1 VKVEA
6 RHIVAAVIL
15 LFAWRGGNLSMKW
28 PQMPLPAAAVAVKD
42 VKPTAEQ
49 LAWAADL
56 KAILPKMLPSD
67 RQYLA
72 AFYDATA
79 FVMTQDGER
88 STPIIG
94 DTDKFTV
101 FHAGSLQLAI
111 QKKNV
116 GKYPGLDKAID
127 AVFLAAA
134 GADVKAIDKA
144 TGEKLI
150 AACNVLAYAFRING
164 NE

>member
-1 VKVEA
+1 MKLEA

-15 LFAWRGGNLSMKW
+15 FFAWRGGELGMKW
-28 PQMPLPAAAVAVKD
+28 PQLPKPAAVAVAA

-49 LAWAADL
+49 LAWASEL

-79 FVMTQDGER
+79 FVLTQDGER

-127 AVFLAAA
+127 AVFLNAA

-150 AACNVLAYAFRING
+150 AACNVLAHAFRING

>member
-1 VKVEA
+1 M
-6 RHIVAAVIL
+6 AAVL
-15 LFAWRGGNLSMKW
+15 LVFAWRGGEMDMKW
-28 PQMPLPAAAVAVKD
+28 PQLLKPAATATVE
-42 VKPTAEQ
+42 KPSAEQ

-56 KAILPKMLPSD
+56 KAILPKMLPTD
-67 RQYLA
+67 RAYLS
-72 AFYDATA
+72 AFYDATR
-79 FVMTQDGER
+79 FVITQDGER

-127 AVFLAAA
+127 AVFFNAA
-134 GADVKAIDKA
+134 GADVKAIDKD
-144 TGEKLI
+144 TREKLL
-150 AACNVLAYAFRING
+150 AACNVLAYAFRVNSDG
-164 NE
+164 

>member
-1 VKVEA
+1 
-6 RHIVAAVIL
+6 VAAVL
-15 LFAWRGGNLSMKW
+15 LVFAWRGGEMDMKW
-28 PQMPLPAAAVAVKD
+28 PQLLKPAATATVE
-42 VKPTAEQ
+42 KPSAEQ

-56 KAILPKMLPSD
+56 KAILPKMLPTD
-67 RQYLA
+67 RAYLS
-72 AFYDATA
+72 AFYDATR
-79 FVMTQDGER
+79 FVITQDGER

-127 AVFLAAA
+127 AVFFNAA
-134 GADVKAIDKA
+134 GADVKAIDKD
-144 TGEKLI
+144 TREKLL
-150 AACNVLAYAFRING
+150 AACNVLAYAFRVNSDG
-164 NE
+164 

>member
-1 VKVEA
+1 MKLEA
-6 RHIVAAVIL
+6 RHVVAAVL
-15 LFAWRGGNLSMKW
+15 LVFAWRGGEAKIQW
-28 PQMPLPAAAVAVKD
+28 PQIGVPAATVAAE
-42 VKPTAEQ
+42 KPSAEQ

-56 KAILPKMLPSD
+56 KPILPKMLPAD
-67 RQYLA
+67 RAYLS
-72 AFYDATA
+72 AFYEAVQ
-79 FVMTQDGER
+79 FVLRQDGER

-127 AVFLAAA
+127 SVFFNAA
-134 GADVKAIDKA
+134 GADVAALDKA
-144 TGEKLI
+144 TREKLI
-150 AACNVLAYAFRING
+150 AASGVLAYVFRVNG
-164 NE
+164 E

>member
-1 VKVEA
+1 MKVEA

-15 LFAWRGGNLSMKW
+15 FFAWRGGELGMKW
-28 PQMPLPAAAVAVKD
+28 PQMPQPAAAVAVA
-42 VKPTAEQ
+42 KPSAEQ

-56 KAILPKMLPSD
+56 KAILPKMLVGD
-67 RQYLA
+67 REYLS
-72 AFYDATA
+72 AFYDATR
-79 FVMTQDGER
+79 FVLTQDGER

-127 AVFLAAA
+127 AVFLNAA
-134 GADVKAIDKA
+134 GANVKAIDNDTRAKM
-144 TGEKLI
+144 T
-150 AACNVLAYAFRING
+150 AACSVLTYVFKVG
-164 NE
+164 TDG

>member
-1 VKVEA
+1 VKLEA
-6 RHIVAAVIL
+6 RYIVAAVL
-15 LFAWRGGNLSMKW
+15 LVFAWRGGEMSVPW
-28 PQMPLPAAAVAVKD
+28 PQLLKPAAVAAVE
-42 VKPTAEQ
+42 KPATDQ

-56 KAILPKMLPSD
+56 KAILPRMLPAD
-67 RQYLA
+67 REYLA
-72 AFYDATA
+72 AFYEATR
-79 FVMTQDGER
+79 FVLTQDGER

-127 AVFLAAA
+127 AVFLNAA
-134 GADVKAIDKA
+134 GAEVKALDKD
-144 TGEKLI
+144 TREKLI
-150 AACNVLAYAFRING
+150 AACGVLAYAFKVNSDG
-164 NE
+164 

>member
-1 VKVEA
+1 MRIEA
-6 RHIVAAVIL
+6 RHIVAGVIL
-15 LFAWRGGNLSMKW
+15 FFAWRGGELGMKW
-28 PQMPLPAAAVAVKD
+28 PQMPQPASVAAVAA
-42 VKPTAEQ
+42 KPTPEQ

-56 KAILPKMLPSD
+56 KAILPKMMVGD
-67 RQYLA
+67 REYLSS
-72 AFYDATA
+72 FYDATK
-79 FVMTQDGER
+79 FVLTQDGER
-88 STPIIG
+88 SAPIIG

-127 AVFLAAA
+127 AVFLSAA
-134 GADVKAIDKA
+134 GADVKAIDKD

-150 AACNVLAYAFRING
+150 AACNVLEYVFKVG
-164 NE
+164 TDG

>member
-1 VKVEA
+1 MKIEA
-6 RHIVAAVIL
+6 RHIVAVVL
-15 LFAWRGGNLSMKW
+15 LAFAWRGSELKMDW
-28 PQMPLPAAAVAVKD
+28 PTLPKPAAVAAAA
-42 VKPTAEQ
+42 KPTADQ

-56 KAILPKMLPSD
+56 KPILPKMLPAD

-72 AFYDATA
+72 SFYDATS
-79 FVMTQDGER
+79 FILTQDGAR

-111 QKKNV
+111 EKKNV

-127 AVFLAAA
+127 SVFFNAV

-150 AACNVLAYAFRING
+150 AACNVLAHVFRING

>member
-1 VKVEA
+1 MKIEA
-6 RHIVAAVIL
+6 RHIVAVVL
-15 LFAWRGGNLSMKW
+15 LAFAWRGNELKMQW
-28 PQMPLPAAAVAVKD
+28 PQLQKPAAVAVAA
-42 VKPTAEQ
+42 KPTADQ

-56 KAILPKMLPSD
+56 KAILPKMLPAD

-72 AFYDATA
+72 SFYDATS
-79 FVMTQDGER
+79 FILTQDGAR

-111 QKKNV
+111 EKKNV

-127 AVFLAAA
+127 SVFLNAS
-134 GADVKAIDKA
+134 GADVAAIDADKRA
-144 TGEKLI
+144 KLI
-150 AACNVLAYAFRING
+150 AACTVLSHVFRING

>member
-1 VKVEA
+1 MKIEA
-6 RHIVAAVIL
+6 RHIVAGVL
-15 LFAWRGGNLSMKW
+15 LVFAWRGGELGMKW
-28 PQMPLPAAAVAVKD
+28 PQLSKPAAVAAGAA
-42 VKPTAEQ
+42 KPTQEQ

-56 KAILPKMLPSD
+56 KAILPKMLPAD
-67 RQYLA
+67 REYLA
-72 AFYDATA
+72 AFYDATK
-79 FVMTQDGER
+79 FVLTQDSER

-150 AACNVLAYAFRING
+150 AACNVLAHAFRING

>member
-1 VKVEA
+1 MKIEA
-6 RHIVAAVIL
+6 RHIVAGVL
-15 LFAWRGGNLSMKW
+15 LFFAWRGGELGVKW
-28 PQMPLPAAAVAVKD
+28 PQLPLPAAAVAVAA
-42 VKPTAEQ
+42 KPPADQ
-49 LAWAADL
+49 LAWATEL

-72 AFYDATA
+72 AFYDATK
-79 FVMTQDGER
+79 FVLTQDGER

-127 AVFLAAA
+127 SVFLAAA
-134 GADVKAIDKA
+134 GADVKALDKD
-144 TGEKLI
+144 TREKLI
-150 AACNVLAYAFRING
+150 AACNVLAHAFRING

>member
-1 VKVEA
+1 VKIEA

-15 LFAWRGGNLSMKW
+15 FFAWQGGNLSMKW
-28 PQMPLPAAAVAVKD
+28 PQMPLPTAPVAV
-42 VKPTAEQ
+42 VAAKPSAEQ

-56 KAILPKMLPSD
+56 KAILPKMLPGD
-67 RQYLA
+67 REYLA
-72 AFYDATA
+72 AFYDATK
-79 FVMTQDGER
+79 FVLTQDGER

-150 AACNVLAYAFRING
+150 AACSVLSHAFRING

>member
-1 VKVEA
+1 MKIEA
-6 RHIVAAVIL
+6 RHIVAGVL
-15 LFAWRGGNLSMKW
+15 LFFAWRGGELGVKW
-28 PQMPLPAAAVAVKD
+28 PQLPLPTAAVAVP
-42 VKPTAEQ
+42 VAKPTADQ
-49 LAWAADL
+49 LAWATEL
-56 KAILPKMLPSD
+56 KAILPKMLVGD
-67 RQYLA
+67 REYLS
-72 AFYDATA
+72 AFYDATK
-79 FVMTQDGER
+79 FVLTQDGER

-134 GADVKAIDKA
+134 GADVKALDKD
-144 TGEKLI
+144 TRDKLI
-150 AACNVLAYAFRING
+150 AACNVLTYAFKVG
-164 NE
+164 TDG

>member
-1 VKVEA
+1 
-6 RHIVAAVIL
+6 VAAVIL

-28 PQMPLPAAAVAVKD
+28 PQMPLPAVAVAVAE
-42 VKPTAEQ
+42 KPTAEQ

-79 FVMTQDGER
+79 FVLKQDGER

-127 AVFLAAA
+127 AVFLNAA

-144 TGEKLI
+144 TRDKLT
-150 AACNVLAYAFRING
+150 AACNVLTYVFKVG
-164 NE
+164 TDG

>member
-1 VKVEA
+1 VRIEA
-6 RHIVAAVIL
+6 RYIVAAVIL
-15 LFAWRGGNLSMKW
+15 FFAWRGGELGLKW
-28 PQMPLPAAAVAVKD
+28 PQMPKPAAVAAVAA
-42 VKPTAEQ
+42 KPTAEQ
-49 LAWAADL
+49 LAWASEL

-79 FVMTQDGER
+79 FVLKQDGER

-150 AACNVLAYAFRING
+150 AGCNVLAYAFRING

>member
-1 VKVEA
+1 MKVEA

-15 LFAWRGGNLSMKW
+15 FFAWRGGNLSVKW
-28 PQMPLPAAAVAVKD
+28 PQLPLPAAAAAVAA
-42 VKPTAEQ
+42 KPPADQ
-49 LAWAADL
+49 LAWASEM

-79 FVMTQDGER
+79 FVLKQDGER
-88 STPIIG
+88 STPIIA

-127 AVFLAAA
+127 SVFFNAV

-150 AACNVLAYAFRING
+150 AACNVLAHVFRING

>member
-15 LFAWRGGNLSMKW
+15 FFAWRGGNMSMKW
-28 PQMPLPAAAVAVKD
+28 PQLPQPPAAVAVAA
-42 VKPTAEQ
+42 KPPADQ
-49 LAWAADL
+49 LAWATEM

-79 FVMTQDGER
+79 FVLKQDGER

-127 AVFLAAA
+127 SVFFNAV

-150 AACNVLAYAFRING
+150 AACNVLAHVFRING

>member
-1 VKVEA
+1 
-6 RHIVAAVIL
+6 VAAVIL
-15 LFAWRGGNLSMKW
+15 FFAWRGGELGMKW
-28 PQMPLPAAAVAVKD
+28 PRPLAAPWAAAAVAA
-42 VKPTAEQ
+42 KPTAEQ
-49 LAWAADL
+49 LAWASDL
-56 KAILPKMLPSD
+56 KAILPKMLPGD
-67 RQYLA
+67 REYLA
-72 AFYDATA
+72 AFYDATK
-79 FVMTQDGER
+79 FVLTQDGER

-150 AACNVLAYAFRING
+150 AACNVLAHAFRING

>member
-1 VKVEA
+1 MRIQA
-6 RHIVAAVIL
+6 RHIVAIVL
-15 LFAWRGGNLSMKW
+15 LAFAWKGSELKIDW
-28 PQMPLPAAAVAVKD
+28 PTLPKPAAVAAAA
-42 VKPTAEQ
+42 KPTADQ

-56 KAILPKMLPSD
+56 KAILPKMLPAD
-67 RQYLA
+67 RKYLS

-79 FVMTQDGER
+79 FILIQDGSR

-94 DTDKFTV
+94 DTDKFTI

-111 QKKNV
+111 EKKNV

-127 AVFLAAA
+127 SVFLNAS
-134 GADVKAIDKA
+134 GADVAAIDADKRA
-144 TGEKLI
+144 KLI
-150 AACNVLAYAFRING
+150 AACNVLNHVFRING

>member
-1 VKVEA
+1 VKLEA
-6 RHIVAAVIL
+6 RYIVAAVL
-15 LFAWRGGNLSMKW
+15 LVFAWRGSELKMQW
-28 PQMPLPAAAVAVKD
+28 PQMAATTAVSAAE
-42 VKPTAEQ
+42 KPSTDQ

-56 KAILPKMLPSD
+56 KAILPRMLPSD
-67 RQYLA
+67 REYLA
-72 AFYDATA
+72 AFYDATR
-79 FVMTQDGER
+79 FVLTQDGER

-127 AVFLAAA
+127 AVFLNAA
-134 GADVKAIDKA
+134 GADVQALDKV
-144 TGEKLI
+144 TREKLI
-150 AACNVLAYAFRING
+150 AACNVLAYVFKVG
-164 NE
+164 KDG

>member
-1 VKVEA
+1 MRLEA

-28 PQMPLPAAAVAVKD
+28 PQMPLPAAAVAVAE
-42 VKPTAEQ
+42 KPTAEQ

-56 KAILPKMLPSD
+56 KAILPRMLVGD
-67 RQYLA
+67 REYLS
-72 AFYDATA
+72 AFYDATR
-79 FVMTQDGER
+79 FVLAQDGER

-101 FHAGSLQLAI
+101 FHAGSLQLAF

-127 AVFLAAA
+127 AVFLNAA

-144 TGEKLI
+144 TRDKLT
-150 AACNVLAYAFRING
+150 AACNVLTYVFKVG
-164 NE
+164 TDG

>member
-1 VKVEA
+1 VKLEA
-6 RHIVAAVIL
+6 RHIVAGIIL
-15 LFAWRGGNLSMKW
+15 FFAWRGGELGMKW
-28 PQMPLPAAAVAVKD
+28 PQMPQPAAAVAVAE
-42 VKPTAEQ
+42 KPTAEQ
-49 LAWAADL
+49 LAWATEL

-79 FVMTQDGER
+79 FVLKQDGDR

-127 AVFLAAA
+127 SVFFDAV

-150 AACNVLAYAFRING
+150 AACNVLAHAFRING

>member
-1 VKVEA
+1 
-6 RHIVAAVIL
+6 VAGVIL
-15 LFAWRGGNLSMKW
+15 FFAWRGGELGMKW
-28 PQMPLPAAAVAVKD
+28 PQMPKPAAAVAVAA
-42 VKPTAEQ
+42 VKPSAEQ
-49 LAWAADL
+49 LAWASEL
-56 KAILPKMLPSD
+56 KAILPKMLPAD

-79 FVMTQDGER
+79 FVLTQDGER

-101 FHAGSLQLAI
+101 FHSGSLQLAI

-127 AVFLAAA
+127 AVFLNAA

-150 AACNVLAYAFRING
+150 AACNVLAHAFRING

>member
-1 VKVEA
+1 MKIEA
-6 RHIVAAVIL
+6 RHIVAGVL
-15 LFAWRGGNLSMKW
+15 LIFAWRGGELGVKW
-28 PQMPLPAAAVAVKD
+28 PQLPKPAAVAAVAA
-42 VKPTAEQ
+42 KPPAEQ

-56 KAILPKMLPSD
+56 KAILPKVLPSD
-67 RQYLA
+67 RAYLA

-79 FVMTQDGER
+79 FVLKQDGER

-127 AVFLAAA
+127 AVFLNAA
-134 GADVKAIDKA
+134 GADVKAIDKDVR
-144 TGEKLI
+144 EKLV
-150 AACNVLAYAFRING
+150 AACNVLAYAFKVNSDG
-164 NE
+164 

>member
-1 VKVEA
+1 MRLEA

-28 PQMPLPAAAVAVKD
+28 PQLPQPAAAVAV
-42 VKPTAEQ
+42 VEKPSADQ
-49 LAWAADL
+49 LAWASEL

-72 AFYDATA
+72 AFYDATK
-79 FVMTQDGER
+79 FVLTQDGER

-127 AVFLAAA
+127 SVFFNAV

-150 AACNVLAYAFRING
+150 AACNVLAHVFRING

>member
-1 VKVEA
+1 VRIEA
-6 RHIVAAVIL
+6 RHIVAAVL
-15 LFAWRGGNLSMKW
+15 LVFAWRGGEMNMKW
-28 PQMPLPAAAVAVKD
+28 PQLPKPAATATVE
-42 VKPTAEQ
+42 KPSAEQ

-56 KAILPKMLPSD
+56 KAILPKMLPTD
-67 RQYLA
+67 RAYLS
-72 AFYDATA
+72 AFYDATK
-79 FVMTQDGER
+79 FVLTQDGER

-127 AVFLAAA
+127 AVFFNAA
-134 GADVKAIDKA
+134 GADVKAIDRD
-144 TGEKLI
+144 TREKLL
-150 AACNVLAYAFRING
+150 AACNVLAYAFRVNSDG
-164 NE
+164 

>member
-1 VKVEA
+1 MA
-6 RHIVAAVIL
+6 GVIL
-15 LFAWRGGNLSMKW
+15 FFAWRGGELGMKW
-28 PQMPLPAAAVAVKD
+28 PQMPKPAAAVAVAA
-42 VKPTAEQ
+42 VKPSAEQ
-49 LAWAADL
+49 LAWASEL
-56 KAILPKMLPSD
+56 KAILPKMLPAD

-79 FVMTQDGER
+79 FVLTQDGER

-101 FHAGSLQLAI
+101 FHSGSLQLAI

-127 AVFLAAA
+127 AVFLNAA

-150 AACNVLAYAFRING
+150 AACNVLAHAFRING

>member
-1 VKVEA
+1 M
-6 RHIVAAVIL
+6 AAVL
-15 LFAWRGGNLSMKW
+15 LVFAWRGGELDMKW
-28 PQMPLPAAAVAVKD
+28 PQMPQPAAVAKTE
-42 VKPTAEQ
+42 KPTQDQ

-72 AFYDATA
+72 AFYDATK
-79 FVMTQDGER
+79 FVLTQDGER

-127 AVFLAAA
+127 AVFLNAA
-134 GADVKAIDKA
+134 GADVKAIDKD
-144 TGEKLI
+144 TRDKLL
-150 AACNVLAYAFRING
+150 AACSVLAYAFKVNSDG
-164 NE
+164 

>member
-1 VKVEA
+1 MKLEA
-6 RHIVAAVIL
+6 RHVVAAVL
-15 LFAWRGGNLSMKW
+15 LVFAWRGGEAKIQW
-28 PQMPLPAAAVAVKD
+28 PQVGVPAVVVAAE
-42 VKPTAEQ
+42 KPTPDQ

-56 KAILPKMLPSD
+56 KPILPKMLPSD
-67 RQYLA
+67 RAYLS
-72 AFYDATA
+72 AFYDAIK
-79 FVMTQDGER
+79 FVLAQDGER

-127 AVFLAAA
+127 AVFFNAA
-134 GADVKAIDKA
+134 GADVQSLDRA
-144 TGEKLI
+144 TREKLI
-150 AACNVLAYAFRING
+150 AASGVLAYVFKVG
-164 NE
+164 TDG

>member
-1 VKVEA
+1 MRIEA
-6 RHIVAAVIL
+6 RHIVAGVIL
-15 LFAWRGGNLSMKW
+15 FFAWRGGELGMQW
-28 PQMPLPAAAVAVKD
+28 PQMPQPAAVAKVE
-42 VKPTAEQ
+42 KPTQDQ

-56 KAILPKMLPSD
+56 KAILPKMLPAD
-67 RQYLA
+67 RAYLS
-72 AFYDATA
+72 AFYDATR
-79 FVMTQDGER
+79 FVLTQDGER

-127 AVFLAAA
+127 AVFLNAA
-134 GADVKAIDKA
+134 GADVKAIDRD
-144 TGEKLI
+144 TREKLL
-150 AACNVLAYAFRING
+150 AACNVLAYAFRVNSDG
-164 NE
+164 